1 MSPGVTPGPKGRVG
15 VILSYP
21 RAAEWNV
28 SALDRLPSVRSPHR
42 WTTRL
47 SPPPQKLANSI
58 TFRPISVVSWTGSV
72 METVF
77 KIAKLVFGVFIFFR
91 ASPFTR
97 RYPFLILTP
106 PLPPGLVQNVRVP
119 SPWGGGTKESQGAR
133 GAPE

>member
-21 RAAEWNV
+21 SKAEETA
-28 SALDRLPSVRSPHR
+28 SARERRPWVRPPHR

-72 METVF
+72 IETVF
-77 KIAKLVFGVFIFFR
+77 KIAKLVFGVFRFFI

-97 RYPFLILTP
+97 RYPFLISTRT
-106 PLPPGLVQNVRVP
+106 LPPGLVQDVGGR
-119 SPWGGGTKESQGAR
+119 SPWGGGTKRNLASDR
-133 GAPE
+133 P

>member
-1 MSPGVTPGPKGRVG
+1 MSPGVPPGPKGRVG

-21 RAAEWNV
+21 SKAEENV
-28 SALDRLPSVRSPHR
+28 SARERRPWVRSPHR

-47 SPPPQKLANSI
+47 SPPPQTLANSI

-72 METVF
+72 IDTVL

-97 RYPFLILTP
+97 RYPFLISTRT
-106 PLPPGLVQNVRVP
+106 LPPGLVQNVRVP